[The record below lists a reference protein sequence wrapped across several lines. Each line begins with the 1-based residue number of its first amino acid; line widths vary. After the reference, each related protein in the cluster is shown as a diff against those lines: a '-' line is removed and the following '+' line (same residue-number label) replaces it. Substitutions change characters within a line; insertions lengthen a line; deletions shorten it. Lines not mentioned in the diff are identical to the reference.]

1 MDNTIRIMLA
11 DADGEARGML
21 ADALEKTGYFSVVA
35 STGDGHEA
43 LRLIGET
50 KPDLLVL
57 DMVLPGLDG
66 FAVLRRLEGDD
77 LPVVL
82 MTSALVRQNLISQAG
97 DLGVSL
103 FMGKPYEEN
112 AMVENLLSL
121 SQKADPKV
129 HAPGLEELV
138 TSIIHEVG
146 VPAHIKG
153 YQYVREAIMITVENM
168 DVINSVTKILYP
180 EVAKRYHTTPSRVE
194 RAIRHA
200 IEVAWDRGDL
210 ETLQKFFGYTVSNAK
225 GKPTN
230 SEFIAMISDRI
241 RLKMKNNSIV

>member
-1 MDNTIRIMLA
+1 MDNRIKIMLA

-21 ADALEKTGYFSVVA
+21 QDTLEKTGRFTVVA
-35 STGDGHEA
+35 STGDGSEV
-43 LRLIGET
+43 LQLIRDA
-50 KPDLLVL
+50 KPGILVL
-57 DMVLPGLDG
+57 DLILPGLDG
-66 FAVLRRLEGDD
+66 LSVLSRMQEEDD
-77 LPVVL
+77 MPLVL
-82 MTSALVRQNLISQAG
+82 ATSSFVSQAVTVQAA
-97 DLGVSL
+97 DLGASMFL
-103 FMGKPYEEN
+103 SKPYGEN
-112 AMVENLLSL
+112 AMVENLLRL
-121 SQKADPKV
+121 AEKADPEV

-153 YQYVREAIMITVENM
+153 YQYVREAIMITVEDM

-210 ETLQKFFGYTVSNAK
+210 ETLQKFFGYTVSNTK

-241 RLKMKNNSIV
+241 RLKMKSPA

>member
-1 MDNTIRIMLA
+1 MDNRIKVMLTDVNE
-11 DADGEARGML
+11 DARSML
-21 ADALEKTGYFSVVA
+21 QDALEKTGRFTVVG
-35 STGDGHEA
+35 STGDGKEVLQMVA
-43 LRLIGET
+43 DA
-50 KPDLLVL
+50 KPDVLVL
-57 DMVLPGLDG
+57 DLILPGMDG
-66 FAVLRRLEGDD
+66 LGILRRLDGEKRPKI
-77 LPVVL
+77 LAVSNFVTQEVV
-82 MTSALVRQNLISQAG
+82 AEAGNLGASMF
-97 DLGVSL
+97 LS
-103 FMGKPYEEN
+103 KPYNES
-112 AMVENLLSL
+112 AMVEHLISL
-121 SQKADPKV
+121 AEKSEKQL
-129 HAPGLEELV
+129 HGPGLEELV

-168 DVINSVTKILYP
+168 DVINSVTKVLYP

-210 ETLQKFFGYTVSNAK
+210 ETLQRFFGYTVSNAK

-241 RLKMKNNSIV
+241 RLKMKITTA

>member
-1 MDNTIRIMLA
+1 MDNRIKIMLA
-11 DADGEARGML
+11 DADGEARSML
-21 ADALEKTGYFSVVA
+21 QDALEKTGRFTIVA
-35 STGDGHEA
+35 STGDGNEA
-43 LRLIGET
+43 LELAGEV
-50 KPDLLVL
+50 KPDILVL

-66 FAVLRRLEGDD
+66 LSVLSRLQGEDMP
-77 LPVVL
+77 LVL
-82 MTSALVRQNLISQAG
+82 MTSSFVSQAVTTQAG
-97 DLGVSL
+97 DLGASM
-103 FMGKPYEEN
+103 FIGKPYGED
-112 AMVENLLSL
+112 AMVDSLLRL
-121 SQKADPKV
+121 AEKADPKV

-210 ETLQKFFGYTVSNAK
+210 ETLQKFFGYTVSNTK

-241 RLKMKNNSIV
+241 RLKLKIVTA

>member
-1 MDNTIRIMLA
+1 MDKLIRVMLTDTNA
-11 DADGEARGML
+11 DAREML
-21 ADALEKTGYFSVVA
+21 QEVLEQTGKFVVTA
-35 STGDGHEA
+35 STGDGSQV
-43 LRLIGET
+43 LDLIAET

-57 DMVLPGLDG
+57 DLILPGLDG
-66 FAVLRRLEGDD
+66 IGILRQLDKTNRPRILSIYHFA
-77 LPVVL
+77 
-82 MTSALVRQNLISQAG
+82 SQDTLAEAG
-97 DLGVSL
+97 SLGVSVFL
-103 FMGKPYEEN
+103 PKPYNEGS
-112 AMVENLLSL
+112 MVEHLIRLSEKREEPL
-121 SQKADPKV
+121 

-153 YQYVREAIMITVENM
+153 YKYVREAIMITVEDM
-168 DVINSVTKILYP
+168 DVINSVTKVLYP

-210 ETLQKFFGYTVSNAK
+210 ETLQRFFGYTVSNAK
-225 GKPTN
+225 GKPTD

-241 RLKMKNNSIV
+241 RLKLKKGSVG